1 MKHRA
6 TPVCLLLMTLLIAG
20 GCGSTSQ
27 HLSVD
32 TPPRTLPIIDGRSA
46 RPEGFATVVASLAEA
61 EVIVVG
67 EEHDDLLA
75 HRFQVELV
83 RGLHQRCPQLVLA
96 LEMVER
102 DQQKPLEDYLKG
114 VIDDQTFVAA
124 VRSGSRGQATFIK
137 HCMPLIRLAKQLG
150 IPVVAANAPRP
161 LVRAARVE
169 GYEHLESMPEET
181 RRLFDI
187 PEQLDS
193 GAYRRRVE
201 ELMWNAGSIIDRT
214 RIDAFMRAQELWDQT
229 MAQSVVRA
237 VEAGGDPVVL
247 VVGRFHGD
255 FGGGTINRIL
265 QERPAIDLRYIVTIG
280 GPPGRLRLED
290 ADRADHVLYTGK
302 PSS

>member
-1 MKHRA
+1 MNHRLIPA
-6 TPVCLLLMTLLIAG
+6 FLFLVPLLLEG
-20 GCGSTSQ
+20 GCGSTAQ

-46 RPEGFATVVASLAEA
+46 KPASFINVVNRLAEA

-83 RGLHQRCPQLVLA
+83 RGLHQRCPHLVLA

-102 DQQKPLEDYLKG
+102 DQQTPLDDYLEG
-114 VIDDQTFVAA
+114 VIDDRTFVEA
-124 VRSGSRGQATFIK
+124 VRSESRGQALFIK
-137 HCMPLIRLAKQLG
+137 HCLPLIQLAKQLD

-161 LVRAARVE
+161 LVRAARIE
-169 GYEHLESMPEET
+169 GYEHLEAMPQET

-187 PEQLDS
+187 PDQLDD
-193 GAYRRRVE
+193 GPYRRRIE
-201 ELMWNAGSIIDRT
+201 QLMWDAGSIINRDK
-214 RIDAFMRAQELWDQT
+214 IDAFMRAQELWDQT
-229 MAQSVVRA
+229 MACSVLQA
-237 VEAGGDPVVL
+237 LDAGGDPVVL

-265 QERPAIDLRYIVTIG
+265 EERPEVDLRYVVTIG

-290 ADRADHVLYTGK
+290 ADRADHVVYTGK
-302 PSS
+302 PSD